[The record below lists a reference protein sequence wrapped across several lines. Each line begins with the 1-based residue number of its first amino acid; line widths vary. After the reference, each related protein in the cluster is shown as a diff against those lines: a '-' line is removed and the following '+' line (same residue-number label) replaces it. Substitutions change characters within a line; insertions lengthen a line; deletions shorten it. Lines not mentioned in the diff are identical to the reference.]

1 MDILKTILIILF
13 VIDCIVLSVVVL
25 LQEGKDQGLG
35 TIGGMADSYWGQN
48 KGRSMEGALVKITRV
63 LAIVFL
69 LLALVLNMGIFNK

>member
-13 VIDCIVLSVVVL
+13 VIDCIVLSVIVL

-63 LAIVFL
+63 LAIVFM